1 MGCNRSIA
9 EPGGKFLLRFLIAAL
24 YVGHGLVHGIMFGLT
39 YSPQAV
45 ADLPFNPSRS
55 WLFGETRTLGFVS
68 ALVVTV
74 AFIVAGAG
82 YGWRAE
88 WWPQLTIIAVVLSTA
103 LLLAYFSKWWT
114 VGFLINIG
122 LVALAL
128 RNM

>member
-1 MGCNRSIA
+1 V
-9 EPGGKFLLRFLIAAL
+9 LRFLIVAL
-24 YVGHGLVHGIMFGLT
+24 FVGHGLVHGIMFGLT

-45 ADLPFNPSRS
+45 AELPFNPSRS
-55 WLFGETRTLGFVS
+55 WLFGEARTFGFAS

-82 YGWRAE
+82 YGWRAG
-88 WWPQLTIIAVVLSTA
+88 WWPQLTIVAAALSTA

-114 VGFLINIG
+114 IGLLINIG

-128 RNM
+128 RDL